1 MTPPAAA
8 ATSLDMPI
16 ATIIGLD
23 TPAGAYLARLLRAR
37 NYAVTGTAT
46 DPDVAAAML
55 AELGADEV
63 RLTPEPVRA
72 DEAYLLDHSVTA
84 EAVTGERVFVALA
97 PGADA
102 GHVAALRGDGRFV
115 AGGVVHDHVSR
126 LDPDHWAMAICTA
139 VRDGRPL
146 DLPADDHPRDLG
158 WTPEYVDAMWRLLQA
173 NTAGDSH
180 IASGSGLTHRD
191 AAQHA
196 AEFFKRDIDLPAAA
210 APAAHIPSPIPSIG
224 GWRAYTD
231 GRELIRTLCEAL
243 PAA

>member
-1 MTPPAAA
+1 
-8 ATSLDMPI
+8 MPI

-46 DPDVAAAML
+46 DPNRAAAML

-63 RLTPEPVRA
+63 RLTPGPVPA
-72 DEAYLLDHSVTA
+72 DEAYLLDGSIA
-84 EAVTGERVFVALA
+84 AKAVVAARAFVALA

-102 GHVAALRGDGRFV
+102 GLVAALRGDGKFV

-126 LDPDHWAMAICTA
+126 LDPEHWAMSICTA
-139 VRDGRPL
+139 VLDGTAVTTPE
-146 DLPADDHPRDLG
+146 DDRPRDLG

-173 NTAGDSH
+173 HTARDSH
-180 IASGSGLTHRD
+180 IASGDGLSHRD
-191 AAQHA
+191 VALHA
-196 AEFFKRDIDLPAAA
+196 AEFFKRDIDLPAVATE
-210 APAAHIPSPIPSIG
+210 AHVPSPIPAIG
-224 GWRAYTD
+224 GWRAFTH
-231 GRELIRTLCEAL
+231 GRELVRTLCEAL